1 MTKQMG
7 LNLSDQQ
14 YGKLVEMSKRDGI
27 KVTHHIKQALE
38 EYFERHF
45 NPDTSVKYIIIKESG
60 VEYEVSK

>member
-14 YGKLVEMSKRDGI
+14 YSKLVDMSKRDGI
-27 KVTHHIKQALE
+27 KITHHIKRALE

-45 NPDTSVKYIIIKESG
+45 NPDTSVRYVIIKENG
-60 VEYEVSK
+60 TEYEVNK